1 MYHNFFYNHLHFTKY
16 CDTLGSVIVA
26 RNYSTVV
33 VPLLILE
40 YFIKSQS
47 IFFKMISYSQLIV
60 KPAVDKNGCDY
71 KLVQMI
77 IFCQTESSN
86 SHI

>member
-60 KPAVDKNGCDY
+60 IPAVDKNGCD
-71 KLVQMI
+71 
-77 IFCQTESSN
+77 S
-86 SHI
+86 